1 MPPLPVPADPR
12 EQVLVESV
20 ICPHC
25 WHTFRPEDLHFIA
38 TSPSLAFDHRLP
50 GGGMRRFLPSQY
62 TFMGDAID
70 PGGGTCTET
79 ACPKCHLKV
88 PRLLTLRETFTV
100 SMFGGP
106 GTGKTYLLAA
116 MMRMLADHL
125 GHFGLAIE
133 DADAEANA
141 ILHDYE
147 RTLFDQPTR
156 ESQVVLLKTDLVG
169 DWYQNV
175 TFGSSSKMLP
185 RPFLYR
191 VDPLA
196 SHPIRDRARGKA
208 RVVCIYDNAGES
220 FEPGGDK
227 EDSPVTRH
235 MASAKGLLFV
245 FDPTQETTFR
255 TACAERSEDPQWA
268 DGRVYRQVK
277 LFNNAMDR
285 VLQFRS
291 RQPTERVDTPLIVAL
306 AKYDAWSFLLGAEP
320 LPQPYRE
327 VPLKDASGSIRV
339 LDMPTVRRVSEQCR
353 QMLAKHA
360 APMLVRITER
370 CDPANTLF
378 VPVSATG
385 CAPAGQNDEGRYYHI
400 AGDIAPVWAE
410 VPLMALLHGA
420 LPELVP
426 SVR

>member
-1 MPPLPVPADPR
+1 
-12 EQVLVESV
+12 
-20 ICPHC
+20 
-25 WHTFRPEDLHFIA
+25 
-38 TSPSLAFDHRLP
+38 
-50 GGGMRRFLPSQY
+50 
-62 TFMGDAID
+62 
-70 PGGGTCTET
+70 
-79 ACPKCHLKV
+79 V

-125 GHFGLAIE
+125 GYFSLAIE
-133 DADAEANA
+133 DGDAEANA
-141 ILHDYE
+141 ILHDCE

-169 DWYQNV
+169 DLYQNV
-175 TFGSSSKMLP
+175 TFGSGSKMLP

-208 RVVCIYDNAGES
+208 RVVSIYDNAGEH
-220 FEPGGDK
+220 FEPGSDK

-235 MASAKGLLFV
+235 MASAKGLLFI

-255 TACAERSEDPQWA
+255 AACAERSTDPQWA
-268 DGRVYRQVK
+268 DRRVSRQLT
-277 LFNNAMDR
+277 LFSEAMAR
-285 VLQFRS
+285 VLRFRS
-291 RQPTERVDTPLIVAL
+291 RQPTDRVDTPLVVIL
-306 AKYDAWSFLLGAEP
+306 PKYDAWSFLLGAER
-320 LPQPYRE
+320 LPPPYRE
-327 VPLKDASGSIRV
+327 VPFKDGSGSIRI
-339 LDMPTVRRVSEQCR
+339 LDMPTVRQVSEQCR

-360 APMLVRITER
+360 APMLARITER

-400 AGDIAPVWAE
+400 AGDIAPIWAE

-420 LPELVP
+420 VPELVP